1 MRNITKNKI
10 FAEQLTEKK
19 EEFIVIEVVK
29 MELFDYVSML

>member
-10 FAEQLTEKK
+10 FAEQLAEKK